1 MKRTVTTAELKS
13 RLSEFLGAVSFRK
26 ETLIVTRRGRPI
38 AQLCPYSGEPPAHLS
53 RVRGW
58 LDDSDPFFSIMEGI
72 VADRVR
78 HTPRSL
84 E

>member
-1 MKRTVTTAELKS
+1 MKKTVTTAELKR
-13 RLSEFLGAVSFRK
+13 RLSEFLGEVSYRK
-26 ETLIVTRRGRPI
+26 ESIIVTRRGRPI
-38 AQLCPYSGEPPAHLS
+38 AQLCPYSGESPHPG

-72 VADRVR
+72 VKDRQN